1 MNFSN
6 PNFNIKDI
14 INNNVDSLNDIS
26 LYVDF
31 AITSTIHKQVQDI
44 DLDTE
49 KQYAKNILNN
59 FFKMNDNAFTSCYN
73 IRNNMITIGRKE
85 IKNMLIKNMIER
97 DAFNKVVKKLLNAT
111 DYIDKLAKDISKTIA
126 DGRIDEINSWID
138 KNIELLIDNY
148 VERKYLSDMEYRQ
161 DYESL
166 VYDDYVTNR
175 ALEQLNLEMH
185 IDVIK
190 KR

>member
-44 DLDTE
+44 DFDTE
-49 KQYAKNILNN
+49 KKYAKNILNN
-59 FFKMNDNAFTSCYN
+59 FFKMNDNAFTNCYN
-73 IRNNMITIGRKE
+73 IRNNMVTIGRKE

-97 DAFNKVVKKLLNAT
+97 DAFNKVVKKLLNVT
-111 DYIDKLAKDISKTIA
+111 DYIDKLAEDISKTIA
-126 DGRIDEINSWID
+126 EGRMDEINSWID
-138 KNIELLIDNY
+138 KNIESLIDNY
-148 VERKYLSDMEYRQ
+148 VEKKYLCDMEYRQ
-161 DYESL
+161 DYECL
-166 VYDDYVTNR
+166 VYEDYVTNR

-185 IDVIK
+185 IDIIK